1 MEFFEVIYLLIYLV
15 NILTAAVV
23 IFIERR
29 NISTTWAWLFV
40 LVFLPV
46 LGFFLYII
54 IGQNLSR
61 LKLYKLKGR
70 DVSLIQELREEQKR
84 KIKTRE
90 IYFKDLAVERYTD
103 LIYLNLTS
111 SNATFTQDNCVKIF
125 TDGQSKFAALL
136 DSIQQ
141 AKDHIH
147 LLYYI
152 LRNDE
157 LGRKIVQAL
166 IAKAKEGVKVK
177 VLYDDVGSPRLDRK
191 LLRPLK
197 EAGGEIAAF
206 FPSKIPYVNIRL
218 NYRNHRKIVII
229 DGKVGYIGGYNIG
242 NEYLGTNK
250 QIGSWRD
257 THLKITGSAVQ
268 SLQAQFCLDW
278 NLSSASQLTF
288 CHSNFP
294 SLDIQ
299 GDVGLQIVSSG
310 PNSELQQ
317 IKDAYLKMI
326 YTARESIYL
335 QTPYFVPDEGFLT
348 ALKIAAMSG
357 VDVRIMIPQKADH
370 RFITWASSSYLGE
383 LLKSGVKCYLYKTG
397 FLHAKTIVVDNKI
410 ASVGTANIDIRSFKL
425 NFEIN
430 AFIYDTRTSYLLK
443 NSFVKDIDNC
453 FELTWETYHN
463 RPMRLRLMESLIR
476 LLSPLF

>member
-1 MEFFEVIYLLIYLV
+1 MEFFEVIYLLIYLI

-70 DVSLIQELREEQKR
+70 DVSLIQGLREEQKR

-90 IYFKDLAVERYTD
+90 IYFKDLAVEKYTD

-111 SNATFTQDNCVKIF
+111 SNAVFTQDNCVKIF
-125 TDGQSKFAALL
+125 TDGRSKFAALL

-157 LGRKIVQAL
+157 LGRTIVQAL
-166 IAKAKEGVKVK
+166 IAKVKEGVKVK

-206 FPSKIPYVNIRL
+206 FPSKIPYLNIRL
-218 NYRNHRKIVII
+218 NYRNHRKIVVI

-278 NLSSASQLTF
+278 NLSSGSPLTY
-288 CHSNFP
+288 CHAHFP
-294 SLDIQ
+294 PLDMQ
-299 GDVGLQIVSSG
+299 GDVGLQIISSG

-326 YTARESIYL
+326 YTSRESIYL

-383 LLKSGVKCYLYKTG
+383 LLKSGVRCYLYITG

-430 AFIYDTRTSYLLK
+430 AFIYDSRISSLLK

-453 FELTWETYHN
+453 LELTWETYSN